1 MAFLQEL
8 ADLKLEPKSEAE
20 IDALMTAAAPAPAPA
35 PDASSS
41 DDDGAVDVQA
51 SSDDDDFDGRP
62 ALADATYALATRC
75 TLEAAS
81 PFPWKHA
88 TARGRAAGAASFTK
102 REGGGDP
109 AETYRAASLRWE
121 YDAAQLRAS
130 VERGD
135 GEWCMALY
143 DAYEGWRAGNA
154 ESVYARAGGL
164 AVLWTRHE
172 DEETVLASS
181 TERRA
186 FDAFVK
192 AVDAAAKRSE
202 VIRGARDVVVARGPT
217 ACRAALNAVLN
228 SDVKERPR
236 RRGQEADDPRL
247 TYCVLSDGAFQHAAM
262 KPLSLVFNRPVKVP
276 GADDKHRFVV
286 EGWLQPVCARRL
298 ARAADAARAINFVEL
313 DDATAIFDR
322 ADVRQRLAELCV
334 PAPAPAPPPPA
345 EDDGIIAAASDDED
359 DDGAPAAKRPMPSPT
374 S

>member
-121 YDAAQLRAS
+121 YDEAQLRAS

-202 VIRGARDVVVARGPT
+202 VVRGARDVVVARGPT

-236 RRGQEADDPRL
+236 RRGQEEDDPRL

-298 ARAADAARAINFVEL
+298 ERAAEAARAINFVEL

-322 ADVRQRLAELCV
+322 ADVRQRLAALCV

-359 DDGAPAAKRPMPSPT
+359 DGAPPPAKRPMPSPT